1 MNDKIAM
8 NADETRETVRSRYG
22 AIAAGAASLCCTP
35 KPAATSSCCGGGTSA
50 PDEDELARRMG
61 YGEADLAAV
70 GDGANLGLG
79 CGNPQV
85 IADMKPGE
93 VVVDLGSG
101 AGFDCFLA
109 ARQVG
114 ETGRAIGVDMTH
126 EMLKKA
132 RENTARLGLA
142 NVEFRLGEIEHLP
155 IADGTADVVIS
166 NCVINLSPDKPQV
179 LREAFRVLK
188 SGGRVAV
195 SDVVMLKPL
204 PPELAARKELYSGCA
219 SGAATVEDL
228 RTWLAE
234 AGFTDICIEP
244 KPESR
249 ELIAEWAPGLGIED
263 CIASATIQ
271 ARKP

>member
-1 MNDKIAM
+1 M
-8 NADETRETVRSRYG
+8 NADQIRANVRDRYG
-22 AIAAGAASLCCTP
+22 AVAQGTASPCCAAPTP
-35 KPAATSSCCGGGTSA
+35 AQSSCSGGSA
-50 PDEDELARRMG
+50 EPDVGELAQRMG
-61 YGEADLAAV
+61 YGEDEINAV

-79 CGNPQV
+79 CGNPQA

-114 ETGRAIGVDMTH
+114 DGGRAIGVDMTH
-126 EMLKKA
+126 EMLRKA
-132 RENTARLGLA
+132 RDNAAKLGLS

-155 IADGTADVVIS
+155 IADNAADLVIS

-188 SGGRVAV
+188 AGGRVAV

-204 PPELAARKELYSGCA
+204 TPDLAARQELYCGCVG
-219 SGAATVEDL
+219 GAATVEEL
-228 RTWLAE
+228 ERWLKE
-234 AGFTDICIEP
+234 AGFTDIRIAP

-249 ELIAEWAPGLGIED
+249 ELIREWAPGLGVED
-263 CIASATIQ
+263 HVASAIIE